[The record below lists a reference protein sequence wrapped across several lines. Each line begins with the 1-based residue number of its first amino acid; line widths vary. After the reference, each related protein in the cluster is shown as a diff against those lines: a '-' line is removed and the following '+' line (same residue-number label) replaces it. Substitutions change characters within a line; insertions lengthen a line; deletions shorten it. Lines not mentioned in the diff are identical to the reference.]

1 MRRYYD
7 RRAAEY
13 DDWWLGLGKFAARE
27 RPGWDEEVASVID
40 LVRGLPPAL
49 VLDVACG
56 TGFLTRHLRGEVVGL
71 DQSPAMVSIAS
82 SRLAG
87 VGGRV
92 VLGDGGRL
100 PFADGSFDRVFTSHF
115 YGHLLPGERSAFLA
129 EARRVAGSL
138 VVLDAAGDAEE
149 CQERVLDDGSRHRV
163 YKRWF
168 SGAGLA
174 AELGGGRVLHE
185 GRRFVAVEQPV
196 EG

>member
-1 MRRYYD
+1 M
-7 RRAAEY
+7 
-13 DDWWLGLGKFAARE
+13 
-27 RPGWDEEVASVID
+27 
-40 LVRGLPPAL
+40 
-49 VLDVACG
+49 
-56 TGFLTRHLRGEVVGL
+56 
-71 DQSPAMVSIAS
+71 
-82 SRLAG
+82 
-87 VGGRV
+87 
-92 VLGDGGRL
+92 
-100 PFADGSFDRVFTSHF
+100 
-115 YGHLLPGERSAFLA
+115 
-129 EARRVAGSL
+129 AGSL